1 MNKWVL
7 LEHKVFSA
15 HSTDVHY
22 DFLVENGI
30 DCLTW
35 KLLELPLL
43 NRASIKILKQ
53 PNHRLVWLSR
63 EEYDLSGNRG
73 FVKRIDHGIFKNV
86 SDKLHSEC
94 FRFILDGKIL
104 YGLFEISGNFCSLSK
119 NNYY

>member
-7 LEHKVFSA
+7 LEHKVYSA
-15 HSTDVHY
+15 NSLDVHY

-35 KLLELPLL
+35 KFLKLPLL
-43 NRASIKILKQ
+43 NQDSIDIIKQ

-63 EEYDLSGNRG
+63 IEHELSGNRG

-86 SDKLHSEC
+86 SDKFDSEYC
-94 FRFILDGKIL
+94 RIILDGVL
-104 YGLFEISGNFCSLSK
+104 LHGLFEISGNSCRLSK
-119 NNYY
+119 NY